1 MISASL
7 RARLAGAVAV
17 ALALVLAT
25 ATPASAHDA
34 LVSSDPRAG
43 ATITT
48 PLDRI
53 ELTFSNALLNLGG
66 IDNVFV
72 IQVSDDV
79 GRFYG
84 SGCVDLSNE
93 TVSTGVTLGEPG
105 TYTVRW
111 QVTSADGHPISD
123 SYTFAYAPPPGT
135 EAATGSDTAPVC
147 GGEASAAPRPT
158 EPTGTSEASVD
169 AGLVS
174 GLIVG
179 VSVLVVVGG
188 TLLVMARR
196 GTPRRRDQVH
206 RN

>member
-1 MISASL
+1 MNIASL
-7 RARLAGAVAV
+7 RARVAGAVAV

-34 LVSSDPRAG
+34 LVSSDPRPG

-48 PLDRI
+48 PLERI
-53 ELTFSNALLNLGG
+53 ELTFSNALLNLAG

-72 IQVSDDV
+72 IQVSDDA

-84 SGCVDLSNE
+84 TGCVDLSNE
-93 TVSTGVTLGEPG
+93 TVSTDVTLGGPG

-123 SYTFAYAPPPGT
+123 SYTFAYAPPLGA
-135 EAATGSDTAPVC
+135 EAVAGSATAPAC
-147 GGEASAAPRPT
+147 GGEASSAPQPA
-158 EPTGTSEASVD
+158 EPTATSAASVD
-169 AGLVS
+169 AGLAS

-179 VSVLVVVGG
+179 VSVLVVIGG
-188 TLLVMARR
+188 TLLVMVRR
-196 GTPRRRDQVH
+196 RKPRRRDQV
-206 RN
+206 RRD